1 MSETELTFRKS
12 EASNG
17 SVHWR
22 STESLVALGG
32 GRSIWAEQF
41 RRLKNVLS
49 TGERAAAR
57 VVVVTSPVPGDGKT
71 FVAANLALALSAA
84 PGTRVLLIDA
94 DLRRP
99 TIDRML
105 LPRPQ
110 AGLVQVVE
118 RGDPVGSVLV
128 RPEGCVLDVL
138 PSGAPVDD
146 PLRILTTSAC
156 PDLFKALRVRYDRI
170 IVDTSPIGPFTDA
183 DVLGGMSDGILMV
196 VRAQYTPKAM
206 YKAALEH
213 IHSAR
218 VLGTVL
224 NAATKSVLDT
234 ESYYGSYYKG
244 YDKAPA
250 SDPPANGSSR

>member
-1 MSETELTFRKS
+1 VSETELTFRKP
-12 EASNG
+12 EAVNG

-22 STESLVALGG
+22 STEPLVALGSA
-32 GRSIWAEQF
+32 RSIWAEQF
-41 RRLKNVLS
+41 RRLKSVLS
-49 TGERAAAR
+49 TGEQAAAR
-57 VVVVTSPVPGDGKT
+57 VIVVTSPVPGDGKT
-71 FVAANLALALSAA
+71 FVAVNLALALSAT

-118 RGDPVGSVLV
+118 RGVPVKNLLM
-128 RPEGCVLDVL
+128 RPEGCGLDVL

-146 PLRILTTSAC
+146 PLRILSTPAC
-156 PDLFKALRVRYDRI
+156 PELFKELRVRYDRI
-170 IVDTSPIGPFTDA
+170 VVDTSPIGPFTDA
-183 DVLGGMSDGILMV
+183 DALGAMSDGILMV
-196 VRAQYTPKAM
+196 VRAQHTPKAM
-206 YKAALEH
+206 YQAALEH
-213 IHSAR
+213 VHSTR

-234 ESYYGSYYKG
+234 ASYYGSYYRG
-244 YDKAPA
+244 YDRAPA
-250 SDPPANGSSR
+250 SDPSDDGSSR

>member
-250 SDPPANGSSR
+250 PDTSGGGSR

>member
-1 MSETELTFRKS
+1 VSETELTFRKS
-12 EASNG
+12 ESVNG

-22 STESLVALGG
+22 STEPLVALGG

-49 TGERAAAR
+49 NGENAAAR
-57 VVVVTSPVPGDGKT
+57 VIVVTSPVPGDGKT
-71 FVAANLALALSAA
+71 FVAANLALALAA
-84 PGTRVLLIDA
+84 TPGTRVLLIDS

-110 AGLVQVVE
+110 AGLVQAVE
-118 RGDPVGSVLV
+118 RGDPVASMLV
-128 RPEGCVLDVL
+128 RPEGGVLDIL

-146 PLRILTTSAC
+146 PLRVLSTPAC
-156 PDLFKALRVRYDRI
+156 AELFAALRVRYDRI
-170 IVDTSPIGPFTDA
+170 VVDTSPIGPFTDA

-196 VRAQYTPKAM
+196 VRALHTPKAM
-206 YKAALEH
+206 YQAALEH
-213 IHSAR
+213 VHSTR

-224 NAATKSVLDT
+224 NAATRSVLDT
-234 ESYYGSYYKG
+234 ESYYGSYYRG
-244 YDKAPA
+244 YDK
-250 SDPPANGSSR
+250 PPAGETAPDGTVR

>member
-1 MSETELTFRKS
+1 MSETELTFRKP
-12 EASNG
+12 EAANG

-22 STESLVALGG
+22 STEPLVALGG

-49 TGERAAAR
+49 TGENAAAR
-57 VVVVTSPVPGDGKT
+57 VIVVTSPVPGDGKT
-71 FVAANLALALSAA
+71 FVAANLALAFSAT

-99 TIDRML
+99 TVDRML

-110 AGLVQVVE
+110 AGLVQAVE
-118 RGDPVGSVLV
+118 RGDPVASLLV
-128 RPEGCVLDVL
+128 RPEGCALDIL

-146 PLRILTTSAC
+146 PLRILSTAAC
-156 PDLFKALRVRYDRI
+156 PELFKAMRVRYDRVV
-170 IVDTSPIGPFTDA
+170 VDTSPIGPFTDA

-196 VRAQYTPKAM
+196 VRAQQTPKAM

-213 IHSAR
+213 VHSTR

-234 ESYYGSYYKG
+234 ESYYGSYYRG
-244 YDKAPA
+244 YDRTPSSDTPA
-250 SDPPANGSSR
+250 DGSSR